1 MMKNISVLILFL
13 AVLLVSCA
21 TPAPIPSAVPTATTQ
36 PEIANPAS
44 QNCIDQGGT
53 LSITTRGDGGQYGI
67 CYFED
72 NRQCEEWA
80 LYRGECPVGGIKVTG
95 YVTPAAQY
103 CAITGG
109 TYTITGNSNTDNE
122 QGTCTLPDS
131 TVCDVWDYYNGI
143 CSAGQPAAT
152 TSSEGMTVQ
161 PLSMEVCNGQ
171 AQAMVHTLEVLAGS
185 NAGGPIIPTQSE
197 APLNDPVS
205 GATGTGCLATV
216 NGTGVQFESPDA
228 VVNALGGMLTEQGWT
243 VDPMLA
249 AGGPTGMGEGY
260 RKGNQISIASAMWE
274 PDASANCP
282 ADQPISACP
291 VTPEQQNY
299 TITLNSGEEIP

>member
-1 MMKNISVLILFL
+1 
-13 AVLLVSCA
+13 
-21 TPAPIPSAVPTATTQ
+21 
-36 PEIANPAS
+36 
-44 QNCIDQGGT
+44 
-53 LSITTRGDGGQYGI
+53 
-67 CYFED
+67 
-72 NRQCEEWA
+72 
-80 LYRGECPVGGIKVTG
+80 
-95 YVTPAAQY
+95 
-103 CAITGG
+103 
-109 TYTITGNSNTDNE
+109 
-122 QGTCTLPDS
+122 
-131 TVCDVWDYYNGI
+131 
-143 CSAGQPAAT
+143 
-152 TSSEGMTVQ
+152 
-161 PLSMEVCNGQ
+161 
-171 AQAMVHTLEVLAGS
+171 MVHTLEVLAGS